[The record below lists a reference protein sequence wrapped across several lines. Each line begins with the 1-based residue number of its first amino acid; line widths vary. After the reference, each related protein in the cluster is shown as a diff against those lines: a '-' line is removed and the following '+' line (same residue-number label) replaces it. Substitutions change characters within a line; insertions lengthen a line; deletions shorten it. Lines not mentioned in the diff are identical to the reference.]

1 MKKFLLIILLF
12 TSMSNLYSQSKDFSR
27 WSIWG
32 EYGYN
37 YLDADINQ
45 NISSIF
51 PSSFREIT
59 YGGGLEYALTPIWG
73 LSLDYY
79 YFPLKAENTVPS
91 QIDINTFMHTGA
103 LSATINFTRLIFP
116 ETKSRLYINGS
127 IGLGY
132 AYYEYY
138 PIDRITGI
146 TPVNVILDN
155 GGKKVGQAGTV
166 PVTFSGEYN
175 FSKPFSLG
183 MKIHYRAFTKDN
195 LEGVSNLNW
204 KGVTN
209 DYVAAGSVF
218 VRYKFGSIKKNHLR
232 NIRWQEFSPDL
243 GLTTALEAKKEI
255 AALKTRVDSADKKI
269 GRIDKKVDDLGKKVD
284 GLTPRVENLEKFIS
298 NIGPDTDN
306 DGVPDIRDKENNTP
320 PNTAVDFWGKTIIE
334 RQVGN
339 SKKQGDIQLID
350 ENPAVYFDFDS
361 YALDDDA
368 LVATS
373 KVAMRLLHD
382 TTLLVEIRGYTDYI
396 GNDNYNLKLSQ
407 KRAERIKRELVKEW
421 EIPANRII
429 ANPKGK
435 DPNPPKKIYRPHR
448 RCDFYFSK

>member
-37 YLDADINQ
+37 YLDGDINQ

-79 YFPLKAENTVPS
+79 YFPLKAENTIPS
-91 QIDINTFMHTGA
+91 QVNISTFMHTGA
-103 LSATINFTRLIFP
+103 LNATINFTRLIFP
-116 ETKSRLYINGS
+116 ETKSKLYINGS

-138 PIDRITGI
+138 PIDRITGS

-218 VRYKFGSIKKNHLR
+218 VRYKFGSIKRNHLR

-284 GLTPRVENLEKFIS
+284 GLTPRVENLEKLIS

-373 KVAMRLLHD
+373 KVAMRLLSD
-382 TTLLVEIRGYTDYI
+382 TTLIVEVRGFADYL
-396 GNDNYNLKLSQ
+396 GDQKYNEKLSQ
-407 KRAERIKRELVKEW
+407 KRADRVKKELVKVW

-429 ANPKGK
+429 ANGKGRL
-435 DPNPPKKIYRPHR
+435 PQPQKKYRPNR
-448 RCDFYFSK
+448 RCEFLFSK